1 MSGKHMRPLRLL
13 VPLVLIVALTAC
25 LARVSNHGNKPDPDR
40 LAQIQPGVQNKAQV
54 QTILGSPSSVGAF
67 EDNTWY
73 YISQVGER
81 SWFLPEEAVEREVV
95 MIRFDEAGK
104 VASVE
109 GYDIEDGQDV
119 ELVDR
124 VTPTQGQELTF
135 LQQMYQALIG
145 GPGLFGG
152 GTPTRGNDPQ

>member
-1 MSGKHMRPLRLL
+1 MSGKQGSLVRLI
-13 VPLVLIVALTAC
+13 VTLVLLIALSAC
-25 LARVSNHGNKPDPDR
+25 LGRFSNHGNKPDPDK

-54 QTILGSPSSVGAF
+54 ETLLGSPSSVGAF
-67 EDNTWY
+67 EDDTWY

-81 SWFLPEEAVEREVV
+81 NWFFPEEAVERDVV
-95 MIRFDEAGK
+95 EINFDDSGIVSGIK
-104 VASVE
+104 
-109 GYDIEDGQDV
+109 GYDIDDGKDV

-135 LQQMYQALIG
+135 LQQMWQAFIG

-152 GTPTRGNDPQ
+152 APTGPPE